1 MLGLKEYATQMMLKE
16 NSEPSIEKEW
26 KTDRLFLPGQIDDG
40 EDPSSGGSNDVG
52 NE

>member
-26 KTDRLFLPGQIDDG
+26 KKDRLFLLGQIEDG
-40 EDPSSGGSNDVG
+40 DEPSSGGSNDAG